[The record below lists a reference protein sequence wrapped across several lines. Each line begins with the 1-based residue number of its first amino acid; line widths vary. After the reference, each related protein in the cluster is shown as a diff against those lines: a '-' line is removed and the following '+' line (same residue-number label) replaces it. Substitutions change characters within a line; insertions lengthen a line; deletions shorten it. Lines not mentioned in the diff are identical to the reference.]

1 VVLAAI
7 VEAPTPA
14 FAGINAKK
22 TVGGIDDDRANL
34 QVALELIQHLAN
46 FHAFKWRRQEL
57 GHVQLQNLAK
67 DGNVLRRVKGYALY
81 RREFSFQLAAD
92 ELCHVHIL
100 NIEKNDLRRPCSN
113 NSAKILRRGVVVE
126 DTGNVQNPMRND
138 RLLKLFPKLLAR
150 ADKNSSHGL
159 NI

>member
-1 VVLAAI
+1 M
-7 VEAPTPA
+7 
-14 FAGINAKK
+14 
-22 TVGGIDDDRANL
+22 
-34 QVALELIQHLAN
+34 
-46 FHAFKWRRQEL
+46 
-57 GHVQLQNLAK
+57 QLQNLAK